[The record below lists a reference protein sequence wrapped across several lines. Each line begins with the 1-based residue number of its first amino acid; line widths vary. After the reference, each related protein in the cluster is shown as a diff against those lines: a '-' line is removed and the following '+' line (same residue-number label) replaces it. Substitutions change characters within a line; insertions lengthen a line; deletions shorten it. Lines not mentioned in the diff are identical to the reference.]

1 MIIMGIKISNKGS
14 RVSASPTLAIDSK
27 FKAMKAEGLD
37 AVGFGTGEPDF
48 DTPDHIKQAAIEA
61 LKKGMTKYTPA
72 SGTLALKQAVV
83 RKLKREN
90 NLIYNTS
97 DIVISNG
104 AKHSLMNIFTA
115 MLNPGDEVIIPAPY
129 WVSYPEMVKLADGVP
144 VILQT
149 TEEND
154 FKFKIDDLKN
164 AMTDKTVALVLCS
177 PSNPTGSV
185 YSKDELQKIADFA
198 VANNLVIISD
208 EVYEHLI
215 YDGETVSIA
224 SLGEDIKKLTITV
237 NAVSKTYAMTGW
249 RIGYTAC
256 DSAFAKVMGN
266 IQSHATSNPN
276 SIAQAAA
283 TAALDGDLDCVY
295 KMKAEFLK
303 RRNYMYERINKINGL
318 SCRMPKGA
326 FYIMM
331 NISKIKGKMIDGVK
345 INTSDDFCSL
355 LLDKKLVALVP
366 GSGFGA
372 DDFVR
377 WSYATDMKSIEK
389 GLDRLEDFLKDIK

>member
-1 MIIMGIKISNKGS
+1 MSFKISKKGAA
-14 RVSASPTLAIDSK
+14 VSASPTLAIDSK
-27 FKAMKAEGLD
+27 FKAMKAEGID

-61 LKKGMTKYTPA
+61 LSKGMTKYTPA
-72 SGTLALKQAVV
+72 SGTLQLKQAVA

-90 NLIYNTS
+90 NLDYEAKN
-97 DIVISNG
+97 IVISNG
-104 AKHSLMNIFTA
+104 AKHSLTNIFMA
-115 MLNPGDEVIIPAPY
+115 ICDPGDEVIVPAPY

-144 VILQT
+144 VILNT
-149 TEEND
+149 TEEHD
-154 FKFKIDDLKN
+154 FKFTVEELEEKV
-164 AMTDKTVALVLCS
+164 TDKTVAVILCS
-177 PSNPTGSV
+177 PSNPTGAV
-185 YSKDELQKIADFA
+185 YSKEELQKIADFC
-198 VANNLVIISD
+198 VAKNIMVISD

-215 YDGETVSIA
+215 YDGDTVSIA
-224 SLGEDIKKLTITV
+224 TLGDDIKKLTVTV

-256 DSAFAKVMGN
+256 EEGLAKVMAN

-283 TAALDGDLDCVY
+283 IAALDGSLDCVY
-295 KMKAEFLK
+295 EMKKHFEERK
-303 RRNYMYERINKINGL
+303 NYMFEKINAIEGL

-331 NISKIKGKMIDGVK
+331 NISKLKGKKFEGVT
-345 INTSDDFCSL
+345 INTSDDFCNL
-355 LLDKKLVALVP
+355 LLEKELVALVP

-372 DDFVR
+372 DDFCR
-377 WSYATDMKSIEK
+377 WSYATGMDSIQK
-389 GLDRLEDFLKDIK
+389 GMERLAHFVENLQD

>member
-1 MIIMGIKISNKGS
+1 MEIKVSRKGS
-14 RVSASPTLAIDSK
+14 AVSASPTLAIDSK
-27 FKAMKAEGLD
+27 FKAMKAEGMD

-48 DTPDHIKQAAIEA
+48 DTPEHIKQAAIDA
-61 LKKGMTKYTPA
+61 LSKGMTKYTPA
-72 SGTLALKQAVV
+72 SGTMDLKKAIV

-90 NLIYNTS
+90 NLEYKPEN
-97 DIVISNG
+97 IVVSNG

-115 MLNPGDEVIIPAPY
+115 ILNPGDEVIIPAPY

-144 VILQT
+144 VILET

-154 FKFKIDDLKN
+154 FKFSPDDLKN
-164 AMTDKTVALVLCS
+164 VMTDKTVALVLCS

-198 VANNLVIISD
+198 VSNNLVIISD

-215 YDGETVSIA
+215 YEGETVSIA
-224 SLGEDIKKLTITV
+224 SLGEEIKKQTITV
-237 NAVSKTYAMTGW
+237 NAMSKTYAMTGW

-256 DSAFAKVMGN
+256 EANIAKAMAN

-276 SIAQAAA
+276 SIAQAASI
-283 TAALDGDLDCVY
+283 AALDGGLESVY
-295 KMKAEFLK
+295 KMKEEFLK
-303 RRNYMYERINKINGL
+303 RRNYMYERINAIKGL

-331 NISKIKGKMIDGVK
+331 NISKIKGKTIDGVT

-377 WSYATDMKSIEK
+377 WSYATDMDSIKK
-389 GLDRLEDFLKDIK
+389 GLDRLEDFLKDI